1 MFTKQFMALIV
12 YCMAF
17 TPLAMLSG
25 CNAAPKVNDAEVSLK
40 LRSIQTRSYD
50 TTNANNALRVAMAT
64 LQDLGFVIDNADADL
79 GTVTATKLD
88 NAATKM
94 TITVRARGKT
104 QILVRANAQY
114 KLLAVDDPIF
124 YQQFFTAYS
133 KSMFLEAHEVD
144 AAAPGL

>member
-1 MFTKQFMALIV
+1 MFTNRFITFVL
-12 YCMAF
+12 CMAF
-17 TPLAMLSG
+17 TPAAILSG
-25 CNAAPKVNDAEVSLK
+25 CNSAPKVNEAEVSLK

-79 GTVTATKLD
+79 GTVSATKLD

-104 QILVRANAQY
+104 EILVRANAQY
-114 KLLAVDDPIF
+114 R
-124 YQQFFTAYS
+124 
-133 KSMFLEAHEVD
+133 
-144 AAAPGL
+144 

>member
-1 MFTKQFMALIV
+1 MLTKKCMAIV
-12 YCMAF
+12 LCMAF
-17 TPLAMLSG
+17 ASMAVLSG
-25 CNAAPKVNDAEVSLK
+25 CNSAPKVNEAEVSLK
-40 LRSIQTRSYD
+40 LRAIQTRSYD
-50 TTNANNALRVAMAT
+50 TTDTNNALRVAMAT

-79 GTVTATKLD
+79 GTVSATKLD

-114 KLLAVDDPIF
+114 RLLAVEDPIF

-133 KSMFLEAHEVD
+133 KSMFLEAHQVD
-144 AAAPGL
+144 PAAPGL

>member
-1 MFTKQFMALIV
+1 MFANRFITFVL
-12 YCMAF
+12 CMAF
-17 TPLAMLSG
+17 TPAAILSG
-25 CNAAPKVNDAEVSLK
+25 CNSAPKVNEAEVSLK

-79 GTVTATKLD
+79 GTVSATKLD

-94 TITVRARGKT
+94 TITVRMRGKT

-114 KLLAVDDPIF
+114 RLHAVDDPIF